1 MTSIARRLAALVV
14 ASAVVGAT
22 LSTISATAAD
32 ASWSF
37 PNIEIANQ
45 AQSYK
50 LGSWGGQCK
59 VFGATVVNAVL
70 AANDI
75 SARVGGYGSPGGAY
89 YGAYKN
95 AGGTLVS
102 FKDALPGD
110 VIQTVN
116 RHHKHSDHPP
126 LSGLHTAIVVA
137 RTSSAN
143 VVVVRDSNYSSPG
156 DERIREHTW
165 DPVAFAKTRNSAVYV
180 WRFGTVATTPWAA
193 SVVGKS
199 SWSDAGLSKPWD
211 LTKAYPGE
219 TGYLQ
224 FQLLNTGTQTWS
236 STGTNPV
243 RLGTALPQDRAS
255 ALYVDGQWVSPSRAA
270 TVSPASVVPGQI
282 GTFTFPVTVPT
293 GDGTLHEDFRLV
305 AEDAAWFGP
314 TVSTDLVRKIWS
326 GEFVGQSAWLDAD
339 ETQPWALTKAYP
351 GETGYLKFRVRNTGS
366 STWTSGGANP
376 VQLGTWGPAD
386 RKSPFFVDGKWIS
399 PSRATSLSQATVQPG
414 QIGTFRFP
422 IKVPSGSSTVRERYR
437 AVAKGLGWFGPGM
450 SQDVS
455 IDRLSTTFSAHASAQ
470 TLTYG
475 DDAKVR
481 GRLTSAGHA
490 MADTPVTLMRRAAG
504 TATWQPRATLTT
516 GPHGRVSAALRPTAS
531 ADFKFVYAGAFS
543 YHAAASLPV
552 SVQVHTTV
560 DVRLKDASVAKGDPI
575 VFTGAVAPNR
585 GGESVLLQR
594 LKAGAWVTVSNDAL
608 SAASRYRFVLTPGKA
623 GASQWRVVDPRHVDH
638 LAGLSSIANLT
649 VT

>member
-1 MTSIARRLAALVV
+1 MTSVARRLAALVV

-22 LSTISATAAD
+22 LTTVSAPPAS

-45 AQSYK
+45 ARSYE

-70 AANDI
+70 AANNI

-102 FKDALPGD
+102 LKAALPGD

-116 RHHKHSDHPP
+116 KHHKHSDHPP
-126 LSGLHTAIVVA
+126 LSGLHTAIIVA

-156 DERIREHTW
+156 DERVREHTW
-165 DPVAFAKTRNSAVYV
+165 DPVAFAATRNSAVYV
-180 WRFGTVATTPWAA
+180 WRFGRVATTPWAA
-193 SVVGKS
+193 SVIGQS

-211 LTKAYPGE
+211 LTKAYAGE
-219 TGYLQ
+219 TGYLK
-224 FQLLNTGTQTWS
+224 FQLLNTGTGTWS

-255 ALYVDGQWVSPSRAA
+255 PLYVAGEWLTPSRPAS
-270 TVSPASVVPGQI
+270 VSPASVAPGQV
-282 GTFTFPVTVPT
+282 GTFTFPVTVPA

-314 TVSTDLVRKIWS
+314 TVSTDLVRRSLS
-326 GEFVGQSAWLDAD
+326 GEFVGKSAWLDAD
-339 ETQPWALTKAYP
+339 ETQPWDLSQAYP
-351 GETGYLKFRVRNTGS
+351 GQTGYLKFRLRNTGS
-366 STWTSGGANP
+366 RTWTSGGDNP

-386 RKSPFFVDGKWIS
+386 RKSPFYVDGEWIT

-414 QIGTFRFP
+414 QIGSFSFP
-422 IKVPSGSSTVRERYR
+422 IRVPSGSSTVRERYR
-437 AVAKGLGWFGPGM
+437 AVAEGWGWFGPGM
-450 SQDVS
+450 GEDVS
-455 IDRLSTTFSAHASAQ
+455 IDRLPSAFSAQATAQ

-475 DDAKVR
+475 DGVTVKGHLAS
-481 GRLTSAGHA
+481 GGHA
-490 MADTPVTLMRRAAG
+490 MPDTSVTLMRRVAG
-504 TATWQPRATLTT
+504 TTTWKPRATLTT
-516 GPHGRVSAALRPTAS
+516 GPRGWVSAALRPTAS
-531 ADFKFVYAGAFS
+531 ADFKFVYAGALS

-552 SVQVHTTV
+552 PVHVRTTV
-560 DVRLKDASVAKGDPI
+560 DLRLKDASVAKGDPI

-594 LKAGAWVTVSNDAL
+594 RKDGAWVTVNADAL
-608 SAASRYRFVLTPGKA
+608 SKASRYRFELAAAKSGV
-623 GASQWRVVDPRHVDH
+623 SQWRVVDPRRVDH
-638 LAGLSSIANLT
+638 LAGLSPVTDLT